1 MPPSMPDPN
10 LIARS
15 KEFSFILHWHLWH
28 GLYNDELSKRN
39 KMGFGYRCGVFYPN
53 GSRYGY
59 HHDDWPAFFD
69 VVASMGLTMLSI
81 DALFCYWTYPS
92 CRTYIDSLGAKFD
105 FP

>member
-39 KMGFGYRCGVFYPN
+39 KMGFGYRCGVFLPQWLTVWLPP
-53 GSRYGY
+53 RRL
-59 HHDDWPAFFD
+59 
-69 VVASMGLTMLSI
+69 ASIFRCCSEHG
-81 DALFCYWTYPS
+81 FVNVEY
-92 CRTYIDSLGAKFD
+92 
-105 FP
+105 